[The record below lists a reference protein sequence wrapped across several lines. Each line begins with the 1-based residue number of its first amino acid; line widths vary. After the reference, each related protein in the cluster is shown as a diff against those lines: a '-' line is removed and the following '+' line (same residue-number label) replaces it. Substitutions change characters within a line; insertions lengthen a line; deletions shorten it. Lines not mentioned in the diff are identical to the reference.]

1 MVLTVDACLQHIMT
15 LQGALGASLIDYPS
29 GSTLGATG
37 RVPGVESG
45 DTDAARM
52 VYATMKMASFATV
65 GQPCGVEEIVIVAGN
80 GYHLL
85 HPVVDGPHA
94 RLVLYVW
101 LDRLTGN
108 LAVTRRCV
116 NGIAAQFST
125 N

>member
-1 MVLTVDACLQHIMT
+1 MLTVDACLQHIMA

-37 RVPGVESG
+37 RVPGIEAT
-45 DTDAARM
+45 DTDAAGM
-52 VYATMKMASFATV
+52 VHATLKMASFATV
-65 GQPCGVEEIVIVAGN
+65 GQPHGVEEIVIVAGN

-85 HPVVDGPHA
+85 HPVLDGPRG

-116 NGIAAQFST
+116 NGIAAQFCAG
-125 N
+125 